1 MSVPAARDLPEGAG
15 AAFLSCAPTKG
26 GTKTGML
33 APDLVSRDR
42 VWGLVLLEKCL
53 HLGVP
58 GLSLNTE

>member
-33 APDLVSRDR
+33 APDLVSRDC

-53 HLGVP
+53 H
-58 GLSLNTE
+58 